1 MLKSVNRSKVRR
13 AETKERIKENR
24 FLSQR
29 HGEHGEPCGK
39 ITSSVSP
46 VPPWALCLRER
57 LDSADENNEG
67 ETAMRTHRG
76 TWLLLFGLLVMVA
89 GVGVTTRARGGDLVA
104 MDIAQFFVEPDVATV
119 LSWRNSTAGQIEE
132 EPYTIRDYWRREV
145 KSGTAAKGSDGKLQV
160 EVKLTAGYYEIEFP
174 KSSREFGIAA
184 VPAYSGKRDMFF
196 AIDAA
201 MSWLV
206 KDRAVRD
213 GLVRVLERSG
223 IGMSRERLAWRAI
236 SRDANQTD
244 WETSDGYETMR
255 QSYASHGI
263 EVLEMCHD
271 TPSWLG
277 HSGKYPADL
286 VAASRQWVE
295 IAKHWQ
301 STWGALEIW
310 NEPDIFFG
318 DDLPGDQY
326 AAVVKSVVFGLQ
338 AMPFS
343 RPIVGG
349 VLANYHEGFLEACY
363 ANGMFE
369 CIDLLSFHTYSR
381 APDMESL
388 VEKYRT
394 WLERHGHAG
403 MPLWLTECGR
413 PWKKGPGRPPLDE
426 DANSALDIIM
436 KAVEARACG
445 IARHFPFVYPY
456 YEENDNNFGMMARN
470 GDPLR
475 CMAGYAQLV
484 RAISH
489 KQYLGDWKGVPESVQ
504 RARVFADDK
513 QAVLILYTG
522 KSDNKTTVPFDA
534 PVQRL
539 EGIDGRT
546 LTATDKGVLPV
557 PDGLVYVWLDRGQLD
572 GKLNTET
579 KARKL
584 SQLPTAAK
592 RSNSGPVVMRLEL
605 DSKTFAAET
614 SGYRLKHDSTEPLP
628 LKVRAFNL
636 GKRAEQVQFEFEG
649 AGELADGKKLQTLEI
664 PAESSIELNWKFT
677 PAAAMREAKRANV
690 EVRAT
695 LADGS
700 AKTSLV
706 IVLLSPKN

>member
-1 MLKSVNRSKVRR
+1 
-13 AETKERIKENR
+13 
-24 FLSQR
+24 
-29 HGEHGEPCGK
+29 
-39 ITSSVSP
+39 
-46 VPPWALCLRER
+46 
-57 LDSADENNEG
+57 
-67 ETAMRTHRG
+67 MRTRQS
-76 TWLLLFGLLVMVA
+76 TRLLLFGFLVVA
-89 GVGVTTRARGGDLVA
+89 AGISATKQLRGGDLAAADV
-104 MDIAQFFVEPDVATV
+104 AQFFVEPDVATV
-119 LSWRNSTAGQIEE
+119 LKWRNSSASQAEE
-132 EPYTIRDYWRREV
+132 ETYTLRDYWRRDV
-145 KSGTAAKGSDGKLQV
+145 RSGKAVRGDDGSLQV
-160 EVKLTAGYYEIEFP
+160 EVKLPAGYYEIEFP

-184 VPAYSGKRDMFF
+184 VPAYSGKRDTFF

-223 IGMSRERLAWRAI
+223 IGMSRERLSWRAI
-236 SRDANQTD
+236 SRDANETD
-244 WETSDGYETMR
+244 WETPDGYSTLR

-271 TPSWLG
+271 APSWLG
-277 HSGKYPADL
+277 RSGKYPGDL
-286 VAASRQWVE
+286 AATSRQWVD
-295 IAKHWQ
+295 IAGRWQ

-338 AMPFS
+338 SMPFS

-363 ANGMFE
+363 ANGMFDS
-369 CIDLLSFHTYSR
+369 IDLLSFHTYSR
-381 APDMESL
+381 APEMESL

-475 CMAGYAQLV
+475 CMAGYAQMV
-484 RAISH
+484 RALSH
-489 KQYLGDWKGVPESVQ
+489 KQYLGDWTGSPDSVQ
-504 RARVFADDK
+504 RARVFGDDK
-513 QAVLILYTG
+513 QAVLVLYTG

-539 EGIDGRT
+539 EGIDGRV
-546 LTATDKGVLPV
+546 LSATDKGILPV
-557 PDGLVYVWLDRGQLD
+557 PDGLVYVWLDRNRLD

-584 SQLPTAAK
+584 SQFPEAGK
-592 RSNSGPVVMRLEL
+592 RSNVGPVVMRLEL

-614 SGYRLKHDSTEPLP
+614 SGYRLKHISSDPLP

-636 GKRAEQVQFEFEG
+636 GKRAEQVRFEFEG
-649 AGELADGKKLQTLEI
+649 AGEVAEGKKLHSQEI
-664 PAESSIELNWKFT
+664 PAESSIELNWKFV
-677 PAAAMREAKRANV
+677 PAPALREVKQAKV
-690 EVRAT
+690 EVRAS

-700 AKTSLV
+700 AKSSLV
-706 IVLLSPKN
+706 IVLLPAKE